1 MKFKDMEKARIRK
14 GWQIVRLVI
23 AVFAIVFFLSSII
36 GVHHLEY
43 VSLDGSIST
52 QMTHTDGVAHYY
64 PGNHYGQSETGD
76 VLEFTVNLPEE
87 EKLENGVLCFFN
99 YNSVVTVKYGDEV
112 LAQGPDETQIIGR
125 VTGHQIFRVPIPE
138 EAWGGSLTIV
148 ERELETHTS
157 SYLYNVNAMSAE
169 DAWLY
174 PLTYNS
180 QAQFNVFQI
189 LLIISGTL
197 LVILLFIDAFSD
209 AVKQAVW
216 MAVFCILLSLWV
228 MGYTGLVY
236 LICDNWFFTSQGE
249 YFTIYLAPC
258 AFYAYMQYT
267 RATEKERKG
276 FLWLKRITFV
286 LALTALISEYCF
298 RTLGVAFFLPLLH
311 GLIAGGALYA
321 VIVLI
326 RHRREEHDMAQRL
339 VTIGVAASMCLC
351 VLELVRIYLTQ
362 SALVLSSWGKAFAR
376 TTIVP
381 YVIAVLEAT
390 FMASTVMRVLA
401 SLKLKREEEQL
412 ERLAYIDQLVLIPNR
427 TSLMENINALED
439 CDTYTMFFLDVDD
452 LKMANDQYGHENG
465 DELLK
470 TVGRILHDAFGYKQG
485 FYGRY
490 GGDEF
495 VACIMEEAQVQ
506 QFENDFHAEIMK
518 FNAEHPDRQ
527 IHIAMGR
534 ADHSSGSTVKA
545 MDVLHQADECMYQDK
560 ARQKGKDAVR

>member
-1 MKFKDMEKARIRK
+1 MKFKDMKKLQIRK
-14 GWQIVRLVI
+14 GWQVIRLIISVFVI
-23 AVFAIVFFLSSII
+23 IFLLSNTMGI
-36 GVHHLEY
+36 HHLEY
-43 VSLDGSIST
+43 MPLDANIST
-52 QMTHTDGVAHYY
+52 KMIHSDGAEHYY
-64 PGNHYGQSETGD
+64 PGNHYGQSEAGD
-76 VLEFTVNLPEE
+76 VLEFTVNLPAE
-87 EKLENGVLCFFN
+87 EKIENAVLCFFN

-112 LAQGPDETQIIGR
+112 LEQGPDESQIVGR
-125 VTGHQIFRVPIPE
+125 ITGHQIFRVPIPE
-138 EAWGGSLTIV
+138 EAWGSSLTIV

-157 SYLYNVNAMSAE
+157 SYLYNVNVMSSE

-180 QAQFNVFQI
+180 QAQFNIFQI

-197 LVILLFIDAFSD
+197 LVILLFIDVFSD
-209 AVKQAVW
+209 AVRQALW

-236 LICDNWFFTSQGE
+236 LISDNWFFTSQGE
-249 YFTIYLAPC
+249 YFTIYLAPA
-258 AFYAYMQYT
+258 AFFAYMEYT
-267 RATEKERKG
+267 RTTDKERKG
-276 FLWLKRITFV
+276 FFFLKWITFL
-286 LALTALISEYCF
+286 LALTALVSEYCF
-298 RTLGVAFFLPLLH
+298 STLGVAFFLTPLH
-311 GLIAGGALYA
+311 VLIAGGALYA
-321 VIVLI
+321 AIVLL
-326 RHRREEHDMAQRL
+326 RHRKEEHDMAQRL
-339 VTIGVAASMCLC
+339 VTAGVAVAMCLC
-351 VLELVRIYLTQ
+351 VLELIRIYLTQ
-362 SALVLSSWGKAFAR
+362 SALVLPAWGRAFAR

-427 TSLMENINALED
+427 TSLMENISALED
-439 CDTYTMFFLDVDD
+439 NDSYTMFFMDVDD

-470 TVGRILHDAFGYKQG
+470 NVGRILHDAFGYKQG

-495 VACIMEEAQVQ
+495 VACIMDETQAQ
-506 QFENDFHAEIMK
+506 QFENDFNEQVLK

-545 MDVLHQADECMYQDK
+545 MDVLHQADESMYQDK
-560 ARQKGKDAVR
+560 ARQKGKDAIR